1 MEKYTE
7 VFYWGSDSTG
17 QLGIGDRS
25 IGKVYPSPKC
35 CSFSVQ
41 IKKISCGEEHAGFIA
56 ANGYLY
62 TMGSNKQGQLGTN
75 NPTQKYASRP
85 VLVDSL
91 VDYQIIDFS
100 CGSCHSG
107 AISTSGVVFTW
118 GSNTYGALG
127 VLDIDFSMLPMKV
140 PLQAVCKSISCGGR
154 HTGVLSEDGCLY
166 MWGSGEAGQLG
177 LGSRAIQ
184 KSPVITSLKNVLQV
198 ACGVFHTL
206 VLLESYEVFST
217 GGNSFG
223 QLGLGNKES
232 TCSFVKIP
240 GLSDKDVTKIAA
252 GQHSG
257 CITAT
262 GELWIWGT
270 YYFGEFLVPTKLSC
284 SAKQVDLAIGL
295 GYGTSIDRNGIV
307 WSWGSNSTGCLG
319 TGDQESKSQ
328 PYPILDLQNKSVTQI
343 SCGGNFVI
351 ALGKEGENFK
361 QKIER
366 EPRQN
371 NKDLLICLEEMKK
384 EIARLQKGSGG
395 LEELTYKLE
404 QSKIKH
410 NHLQT
415 LCLEEQRQKEHLE
428 IIVQN
433 LAGEK
438 DRIIEKY
445 EGLIK
450 DLEEKKGFVM
460 SLQTLCLEE
469 QRQKEHLEI
478 IVQNLAG
485 EKDRII
491 EKYEGL
497 IKDLEEKK
505 GFVMSVRNELNQ
517 NAGQIEELRRVNEAL
532 KRQIDLI
539 QGENKEIPELKAKI
553 KLLEEEVKEK
563 YGELENIKSNS
574 VGIQNHNSVLAQEI
588 KDIPVFLGKI
598 TSLETLLADSEKEKN
613 VATQRIHKLIE
624 ENAEL
629 VRRNKELNDNISK
642 ANKGNTELHLK
653 VQELEIEKAR
663 SAELSLIIR
672 ELENKLTTLDNQNFL
687 KMESLSKD
695 ISEMQESAKSSCKE
709 ADYYKEIYEETE
721 KIVKKLKNDLK
732 NCHENLEEQKRIN
745 KGLEKELNSQSSKN
759 QEILGEIQRELYS
772 RAESYKS
779 LNNSFKTKTN
789 KSFQEDDITQLYG
802 KP

>member
-25 IGKVYPSPKC
+25 IGKVYPNPKC

-85 VLVDSL
+85 VLVESL

-127 VLDIDFSMLPMKV
+127 VLDNDFSILPVKV

-154 HTGVLSEDGCLY
+154 HTGVLSEDGGLY

-177 LGSRAIQ
+177 LGSRTIQ
-184 KSPVITSLKNVLQV
+184 KSPSITSVKNALQV

-206 VLLESYEVFST
+206 VLLESCEVFAA

-232 TCSFVKIP
+232 TCAFVKIP
-240 GLSDKDVTKIAA
+240 GLADKDVTKIAA

-257 CITAT
+257 CVTAS

-284 SAKQVDLAIGL
+284 SAKQIDLAIGL

-361 QKIER
+361 PKIDR

-404 QSKIKH
+404 QSKIKQ

-415 LCLEEQRQKEHLE
+415 LYSEEQRQKEHLE
-428 IIVQN
+428 MLVQS
-433 LAGEK
+433 LADEK

-450 DLEEKKGFVM
+450 DLEEKKGFV
-460 SLQTLCLEE
+460 
-469 QRQKEHLEI
+469 
-478 IVQNLAG
+478 V
-485 EKDRII
+485 
-491 EKYEGL
+491 
-497 IKDLEEKK
+497 
-505 GFVMSVRNELNQ
+505 SVRNELSH
-517 NAGQIEELRRVNEAL
+517 NAKEIEELKKINEAL
-532 KRQIDLI
+532 KRQNDLI
-539 QGENKEIPELKAKI
+539 QGENKGIPELKVKI
-553 KLLEEEVKEK
+553 KMLEEELKEK
-563 YGELENIKSNS
+563 YGELENIKTNS
-574 VGIQNHNSVLAQEI
+574 VGIQNHNSFLSQEI
-588 KDIPVFLGKI
+588 KDIPVFLSKI
-598 TSLETLLADSEKEKN
+598 TSLETLLADSDKEKN
-613 VATQRIHKLIE
+613 VATQRIQKLIE
-624 ENAEL
+624 ENTEL
-629 VRRNKELNDNISK
+629 AKKNKELNDNISK
-642 ANKGNTELHLK
+642 TQKGNKELQLK
-653 VQELEIEKAR
+653 VQELEMEKAR
-663 SAELSLIIR
+663 SAELALIVR

-695 ISEMQESAKSSCKE
+695 MSEMQESAKSSCKE
-709 ADYYKEIYEETE
+709 AEYYKEIYEETE

-745 KGLEKELNSQSSKN
+745 KGLEKELSNQSSKN

-779 LNNSFKTKTN
+779 LNNSFKSKTN

>member
-25 IGKVYPSPKC
+25 IGKVYSNPKC

-62 TMGSNKQGQLGTN
+62 MMGCNKQGQLGIN
-75 NPTQKYASRP
+75 NPTQKYVSRP
-85 VLVDSL
+85 VLVESL

-118 GSNTYGALG
+118 GSNTYSALG
-127 VLDIDFSMLPMKV
+127 VLDNDFSILPVKV

-154 HTGVLSEDGCLY
+154 HTGVLSEDGGLY

-177 LGSRAIQ
+177 LGNRAIQ
-184 KSPVITSLKNVLQV
+184 KSPVATSIKNALQV
-198 ACGVFHTL
+198 ACGIFHTL
-206 VLLESYEVFST
+206 VLSENSEVFAA

-232 TCSFVKIP
+232 ACVFMKIP
-240 GLSDKDVTKIAA
+240 GLADKDVTKIAA

-257 CITAT
+257 CVTAS
-262 GELWIWGT
+262 GELLVWGT

-295 GYGTSIDRNGIV
+295 GYGVSIDRNGIV

-361 QKIER
+361 QKISQK
-366 EPRQN
+366 PCQN
-371 NKDLLICLEEMKK
+371 NKELLISIEEMKK
-384 EIARLQKGSGG
+384 EIVRLQKSSGG
-395 LEELTYKLE
+395 IEELTSKLE
-404 QSKIKH
+404 QSKIKQ

-415 LCLEEQRQKEHLE
+415 LCSEEQRQKEHLE
-428 IIVQN
+428 MLVQN
-433 LAGEK
+433 LTEEK
-438 DRIIEKY
+438 QRIIEKY
-445 EGLIK
+445 EGLIE
-450 DLEEKKGFVM
+450 DLEDKKSV
-460 SLQTLCLEE
+460 
-469 QRQKEHLEI
+469 I
-478 IVQNLAG
+478 A
-485 EKDRII
+485 
-491 EKYEGL
+491 
-497 IKDLEEKK
+497 
-505 GFVMSVRNELNQ
+505 SVRNELSQ
-517 NAGQIEELRRVNEAL
+517 NAVQIEELKRVNEVL
-532 KRQIDLI
+532 KRQMDLM
-539 QGENKEIPELKAKI
+539 QEKNKEIPELKGKI
-553 KLLEEEVKEK
+553 KILEEEVKEK
-563 YGELENIKSNS
+563 YGELENIRSSS
-574 VGIQNHNSVLAQEI
+574 VGIKNHNSVLSQEI
-588 KDIPVFLGKI
+588 KDIPVLLSKI
-598 TSLETLLADSEKEKN
+598 TSLETLLTDAEKEKN
-613 VATQRIHKLIE
+613 ISTQRIQKMNE
-624 ENAEL
+624 ENSEL
-629 VRRNKELNDNISK
+629 MRVNKELCDNI
-642 ANKGNTELHLK
+642 NKVQKENTELQLK
-653 VQELEIEKAR
+653 VQDLEIEKAR
-663 SAELSLIIR
+663 SAELSLIVR

-695 ISEMQESAKSSCKE
+695 MSEMQESVKSSCKE
-709 ADYYKEIYEETE
+709 AEYYKENYKETE
-721 KIVKKLKNDLK
+721 KIIKKLKNDLK
-732 NCHENLEEQKRIN
+732 NCYENLEEQKRIN
-745 KGLEKELNSQSSKN
+745 KGLEKELSSQNSKN
-759 QEILGEIQRELYS
+759 QEILGEIQRELHS

-779 LNNSFKTKTN
+779 LNNSFKAKTN